1 MLIGAII
8 CGIIAA
14 RRQPPYDRDYIIIL
28 GCGISRDGSLL
39 PLIRG
44 RVDRA
49 IDFYNK
55 QLAQTGKKAVFVPS
69 GGQGDDE
76 IISEGEAMR
85 YYLISK
91 NRIFYNQLSCI

>member
-1 MLIGAII
+1 MRMPECMLIGAII

-55 QLAQTGKKAVFVPS
+55 QLAQTGKRRFSFHPEDRVM
-69 GGQGDDE
+69 
-76 IISEGEAMR
+76 MR
-85 YYLISK
+85 
-91 NRIFYNQLSCI
+91 LSLKERR